1 MRRYVVE
8 VTRSGYRE
16 VDAEDYDAAEAI
28 AYNLNACDGVVW
40 SDFVDIV
47 RSWEK
52 EYDGK
57 RWGDLSPEDRNIL
70 LADYKLID
78 AEAFMERGEHIK
90 FEGDGMCFVE
100 LNAED
105 CYINGIVY
113 EGELYIHED
122 EVIVYLRF

>member
-8 VTRSGYRE
+8 VTRTGYRE
-16 VDAEDYDAAEAI
+16 VDAEDFDAAEAI

-40 SDFVDIV
+40 SDFVDVV
-47 RSWEK
+47 RSWK
-52 EYDGK
+52 KDYDGK
-57 RWGDLSPEDRNIL
+57 RWGDLLPEDRNIL

-78 AEAFMERGEHIK
+78 AELFIEHGERKE

-100 LNAED
+100 LNTDD

-113 EGELYIHED
+113 DGKLYIHED
-122 EVIVYLRF
+122 EVIVYFRL